1 MMKNI
6 LLVVCVLGMVV
17 SCFAADAQPK
27 SIVYYF
33 HGTMR
38 CPTCHKLEQYSKEAI
53 ESNFK
58 AELASGR
65 LAFRAINVEERANE
79 HYVKEYNLYT
89 KSLIVSK
96 MKAGKEIS
104 SKNLDK
110 IWEYVIDK
118 QKFVNYVTGE
128 IKESLKG
135 S

>member
-1 MMKNI
+1 MIKKM
-6 LLVVCVLGMVV
+6 LCAVCVLGMAV
-17 SCFAADAQPK
+17 SCFAADAVPE

-38 CPTCHKLEQYSKEAI
+38 CPTCHKLEQYAKEAI
-53 ESNFK
+53 EGNFK
-58 AELASGR
+58 DELASGK
-65 LAFRAINVEERANE
+65 LAFKVINVEERANE

-89 KSLIVSK
+89 KSLVVSR

-110 IWEYVIDK
+110 IWEYVTNK
-118 QKFVNYVTGE
+118 QKFVTYVTGE